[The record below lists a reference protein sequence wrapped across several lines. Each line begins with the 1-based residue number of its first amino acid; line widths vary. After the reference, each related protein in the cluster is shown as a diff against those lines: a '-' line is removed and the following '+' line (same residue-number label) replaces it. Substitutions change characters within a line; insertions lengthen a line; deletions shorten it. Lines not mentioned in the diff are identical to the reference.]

1 MILIII
7 NIIVI
12 GLYLTWLYKK
22 NEQLKKHFFI
32 AAGFKLLSGIGVG
45 ALYQYYYTFGDTY
58 AFFNI
63 AQDLNKV
70 AAENFA
76 SYLEYLLGMHNEA
89 FSSIYDYQPRALF
102 MVKIVS
108 VINLLTGG
116 SYWVSSLYF
125 SLFAFSGAWYAT
137 TMFLKF
143 FGQHKGAIIFSFFY
157 FPSAVFWSS
166 GIIKESVAIGCI
178 YFIASYILLFVKEH
192 KLSWLQV
199 LILLLNF
206 FVLWNIKYYYAGVIL
221 LLSFSLVATSFLTR
235 RFVQLKRSGLVQAAV
250 FFLFIVVS
258 SLIVT
263 QLHPNF
269 YPHRILGVIVD
280 NYQAFEKISAP
291 GDFVEFSSLEPT
303 VWSVLSNAP
312 KALVSGLFRPFIGES
327 AELFKIVS
335 GLENLL
341 LLGLLI
347 VAVIHALK
355 ERASYLNLLFL
366 SALLFV
372 VIMAVFL
379 TLSAPNYGTL
389 IRYKTGFLPF
399 FIFLVTVRNPWV
411 NKLFS

>member
-12 GLYLTWLYKK
+12 ALYLTWLYKK

-63 AQDLNKV
+63 AEELNKV
-70 AAENFA
+70 AAEDFRA
-76 SYLEYLLGMHNEA
+76 YLEYLVGVNGQV
-89 FSSIYDYQPRALF
+89 FSSMYDYQPRALF
-102 MVKIVS
+102 MVKLLS

-116 SYWVSSLYF
+116 NYWISSLYF

-137 TMFLKF
+137 TIFLKF
-143 FGQHKGAIIFSFFY
+143 FGQYKGAIIFSFFY
-157 FPSAVFWSS
+157 FPSAVFWCS
-166 GIIKESVAIGCI
+166 GIIKESVAVGCI
-178 YFIASYILLFVKEH
+178 YFIASYILVFVKEH

-206 FVLWNIKYYYAGVIL
+206 FVLWNIKYYYAAVIL
-221 LLSFSLVATSFLTR
+221 LLSFSLVATSSLTT
-235 RFVQLKRSGLVQAAV
+235 RFDQLKRSGLVQAAA

-269 YPHRILGVIVD
+269 YLHRILGVIVD

-291 GDFVEFSSLEPT
+291 GDFVEFSSLEPN
-303 VWSVLSNAP
+303 VWSVLANAP
-312 KALVSGLFRPFIGES
+312 KALVSGIFRPFIGES
-327 AELFKIVS
+327 AELFKIVT
-335 GLENLL
+335 GLENLV

-347 VAVIHALK
+347 VAVIYAPK

-399 FIFLVTVRNPWV
+399 FVFIVTIRNPWV

>member
-1 MILIII
+1 MILVII
-7 NIIVI
+7 NLILI
-12 GLYLTWLYKK
+12 GLYLAWLYKR
-22 NEQLKKHFFI
+22 NEDLKKHFFI
-32 AAGFKLLSGIGVG
+32 ATGFKLLSGIGVG

-63 AQDLNKV
+63 AQELNKV
-70 AAENFA
+70 AEENFA
-76 SYLEYLLGMHNEA
+76 AYLEYLLGMNNEA
-89 FSSIYDYQPRALF
+89 FSSMYDYQPRALF
-102 MVKIVS
+102 MVKILS
-108 VINLLTGG
+108 VINLMTGG
-116 SYWVSSLYF
+116 NYWVSSLYF

-137 TMFLKF
+137 TTFLKF
-143 FGQHKGAIIFSFFY
+143 FGQYKGAVIFSFFY

-166 GIIKESVAIGCI
+166 GIIKESVALGCI
-178 YFIASYILLFVKEH
+178 YFIASYILIIVKEQ
-192 KLSWLQV
+192 KLSLYQV

-206 FVLWNIKYYYAGVIL
+206 FVLWNIKYYYAGIVL
-221 LLSFSLVATSFLTR
+221 LLSFSLVTTSFLSR
-235 RFVQLKRSGLVQAAV
+235 RFDHLKSSGLVQAAV
-250 FFLFIVVS
+250 FFLLIVVS
-258 SLIVT
+258 SLIVA

-269 YPHRILGVIVD
+269 YLHRILSVIVD
-280 NYQAFEKISAP
+280 NYNAFEEISAP
-291 GDFVEFSSLEPT
+291 GDFVEFSALEPNA
-303 VWSVLSNAP
+303 WSFIYYTP

-347 VAVIHALK
+347 VAVIHAPK

-399 FIFLVTVRNPWV
+399 FVYLVTIRNPWV